1 MSTWTGIDRDQPEP
15 LRVVVVGGGA
25 AGTIAAAH
33 LVRAATPAMPVHVS
47 LVERSGRFGPGLAYD
62 THHHLHTVNNFAARL
77 SAVPGDPDHLV
88 RWCRDR
94 GDEIGPTSFVGR
106 GRYGAYLA
114 DVLDAVDV
122 PDGSAL
128 SRVQGTVTDI
138 GPNHTVQLADGQ
150 SLAADQVVL
159 ALGTPPARWQQ
170 EYADLAAAAGAPY
183 IADPWAPDLID
194 RARGAH
200 RVLLVGTGLTMVDA
214 VAVLHDA
221 DPDMRFTAV
230 SRTGLLPQAHAP
242 GSLRLH
248 DIFHPGTTSLSDL
261 LETIEQRTRELAD
274 IGGDWRDVVDSV
286 RAAANELWQGFDA
299 QEQETFVAEL
309 ARVWEIARH
318 RMPPL
323 MARHIAHLQSTGVLE
338 VCTRESRPDGPW
350 DLVVNCSGPTPV
362 PTRGWNPLLDRLLDR
377 GVVRPHRLGLGLDL
391 DPDGH
396 PVGRGD
402 VVDPQMHLLGAARRG
417 LEWEVTAIPD
427 LRMQA
432 ARLADLLISDVPVGR
447 EQQA

>member
-1 MSTWTGIDRDQPEP
+1 MSTWTGIDRDQPQP

-33 LVRAATPAMPVHVS
+33 LVRAATPATPVHVT

-62 THHHLHTVNNFAARL
+62 THHPLHTVNNFAARL

-94 GDEIGPTSFVGR
+94 GEEIGPTGFVGR
-106 GRYGAYLA
+106 GLYGAYLA
-114 DVLDAVDV
+114 DVLDSADV

-128 SRVQGTVTDI
+128 GRVQGTVTDI
-138 GPNHTVQLADGQ
+138 DERHTVRLADGQ
-150 SLAADQVVL
+150 TLAADQVVL
-159 ALGTPPARWQQ
+159 ALGNPPARHQQ
-170 EYADLAAAAGAPY
+170 KYADRAAASGAPY
-183 IADPWAPDLID
+183 VSDPWAPDLVE
-194 RARGAH
+194 RARGAR
-200 RVLLVGTGLTMVDA
+200 RVLLVGTGLTMVDT

-221 DPDMRFTAV
+221 DPSLRFTAV
-230 SRTGLLPQAHAP
+230 SRNGLLPQAHAP

-248 DIFHPGTTSLSDL
+248 DIFHPGTTSLSEL
-261 LETIEQRTRELAD
+261 LESIEQRTRELAD

-286 RAAANELWQGFDA
+286 RAAANELWQGFTEE
-299 QEQETFVAEL
+299 EQASFVDEL

-338 VCTRESRPDGPW
+338 VRTREDEPDGPW
-350 DLVVNCSGPTPV
+350 DLVVNCSGSTPV
-362 PTRGWNPLLDRLLDR
+362 PTRGWNPLMDRLLDQ

-396 PVGRGD
+396 PVGRDGRAD
-402 VVDPQMHLLGAARRG
+402 SRLHVLGAARRG

-432 ARLADLLISDVPVGR
+432 ARLADLLVADVPVGR